1 MGSIHVNF
9 KIEAK
14 LEALKIKWHLSH
26 IYEVIDRLLTE
37 AGHNA

>member
-14 LEALKIKWHLSH
+14 IEELKEKWGLAH
-26 IYEVIDRLLTE
+26 IYEVIERVLME
-37 AGHNA
+37 AGYLD